1 MNKRIFLAIFLT
13 SALFLSLANAF
24 MFFVLESSLKK
35 QTFQELEN
43 QARNIEPFLESV
55 LENKLTIPPYRLSVI
70 SQNGAVVYDTEFALD
85 FAVLENHKS
94 REEVAQALESG
105 EGRSVRYSQSSKSDM
120 LYFAKRISLKDADYI
135 LRLALAQS
143 NVRALVMKF
152 APYFG
157 VEIICALVLCFFLA
171 RILTRAIIKP
181 LSNFEAT
188 NPKQKAPYKE
198 LRPFIATIKA
208 QQKLLKAQLKGLKQK
223 QAQML
228 TLTQNMNEGLML
240 LNKNGKIL
248 LTNTALKEYF
258 GHIASDIHKMQE
270 NLAVQEIL
278 RDMAEFKKSKKP
290 AQRTHTLSL
299 QNKECEILIVPI
311 YAKNKFKG
319 LIAFVRDMSLQAQ
332 AQALRKEF
340 SANVTHELKTPL
352 SVILA
357 SSEMMQNN
365 LIAQADFPQFVDK
378 IQKEATKLLAMI
390 NEILKLSFLDERQN
404 ELQKTRINLKT
415 LAENVLKRLE
425 FPAQKQHIH
434 LRAKLK
440 ECFVMG
446 NSALLEDMI
455 YNLCENAIKYNRKKG
470 VVSVRVE
477 QKDALVRVR
486 VKDTGCGIPK
496 ESFERIFE
504 RFYCVDTS
512 RSKQLGGSGLGLSIV
527 KSIARFHNASIE
539 LTSTLGKG
547 SEFVVSFQAA

>member
-1 MNKRIFLAIFLT
+1 MNTKIFLAIFLT
-13 SALFLSLANAF
+13 SALFLGFANAF
-24 MFFVLESSLKK
+24 MLFVLESSLKK

-43 QARNIEPFLESV
+43 QAHNIEPFLESV
-55 LENKLTIPPYRLSVI
+55 LKNKLTIPPYRLSVI
-70 SQNGAVVYDTEFALD
+70 NQDGAVVYDTEFAPN
-85 FAVLENHKS
+85 FVALENHKS
-94 REEVAQALESG
+94 REEIAQALESG

-120 LYFAKRISLKDADYI
+120 LYFAKRVSLKDADYI
-135 LRLALAQS
+135 LRLALAKS
-143 NVRALVMKF
+143 NIYALIAEF

-157 VEIICALVLCFFLA
+157 IEILGALVLCFFIA

-181 LSNFEAT
+181 LKNFNVANT
-188 NPKQKAPYKE
+188 KQKAPYKE
-198 LRPFIATIKA
+198 LRPFIEMIKS
-208 QQKLLKAQLKGLKQK
+208 QHKLLKNQLKGLKQK
-223 QAQML
+223 QIQML

-240 LNKNGKIL
+240 LNKNGKVL
-248 LTNTALKEYF
+248 LTNSALQGYL
-258 GHIASDIHKMQE
+258 GDIASDINKMQE
-270 NLAVQEIL
+270 TPAMQQIL
-278 RDMAEFKKSKKP
+278 RDMADFKKSKKP
-290 AQRTHTLSL
+290 TQRTHTLSL

-332 AQALRKEF
+332 AQALRREF

-365 LIAQADFPQFVDK
+365 LIAQADFPQFVEK

-390 NEILKLSFLDERQN
+390 NEILKLSFLDERQA
-404 ELQKTRINLKT
+404 ELQKTRINLAT
-415 LAENVLKRLE
+415 IAENVLKRLE
-425 FPAQKQHIH
+425 IVAEKKNIN

-512 RSKQLGGSGLGLSIV
+512 RSKQLGGNGLGLSIV

-539 LTSTLGKG
+539 LSSTLGKG
-547 SEFVVSFQAA
+547 SEFVVTFQAA